1 MKFKLIYFN
10 SIMFELFING
20 VLRVFL
26 DCDRFNGYTLWV
38 YSLRQA
44 INFIIG
50 CFFYFV
56 VLLWNKMQL
65 RIANQPHRYFAK
77 LNKEIIFVPVSFRQ
91 AYIKFMY

>member
-1 MKFKLIYFN
+1 
-10 SIMFELFING
+10 MFELFING

-50 CFFYFV
+50 CFFICDIFIVFGTGYEAVFKHFFENDKNFELV
-56 VLLWNKMQL
+56 DLIK
-65 RIANQPHRYFAK
+65 I
-77 LNKEIIFVPVSFRQ
+77 LN
-91 AYIKFMY
+91 